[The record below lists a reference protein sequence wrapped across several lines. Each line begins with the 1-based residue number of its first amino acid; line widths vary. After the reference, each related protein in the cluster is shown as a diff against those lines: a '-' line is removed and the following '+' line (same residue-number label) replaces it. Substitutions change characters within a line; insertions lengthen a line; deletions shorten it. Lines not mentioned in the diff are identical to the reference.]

1 MAAQT
6 PIVASDLPGYRY
18 VAHPDEHALLVP
30 PGDARALA
38 AALRRV
44 LGEPSLVA
52 SLVEAG
58 TVRAEEFSM
67 TRLADRYAGIYERIA
82 R

>member
-1 MAAQT
+1 
-6 PIVASDLPGYRY
+6 
-18 VAHPDEHALLVP
+18 
-30 PGDARALA
+30 
-38 AALRRV
+38 V

-58 TVRAEEFSM
+58 TARAEEFSM
-67 TRLADRYAGIYERIA
+67 ARLADRYAGIYERIA